1 MKSAAFAYDAPERL
15 DEAVALLREHGA
27 EAKILAGG
35 QSLVP
40 LMNMRLA
47 RPSVLVDINRIAAL
61 RYIRREADGS
71 LAIGAGTRQITAE
84 RSPEVAA
91 GWPVLVEA
99 LRQVGHTTIRN
110 RGTIGGSL
118 AHADPTAELPTV
130 AVALDATFR
139 LVGPGG
145 ERTVRAREAYVS
157 YLTTVLE
164 PDEVLTEVRFPAPAP
179 RSGAAFLEISRRHGD
194 YALVAAAA
202 TVTVD
207 EAGRCTD
214 AAVALGGVA
223 PTPVLAGPRD
233 GELRGRPLDEAALRE
248 ASRQYTAD
256 LDPPTDVHAD
266 AEYRSEVAAVLTRR
280 ALALALQRATK
291 EA

>member
-15 DEAVALLREHGA
+15 DEAIALLREHGA

-61 RYIRREADGS
+61 HYLRREADGS
-71 LAIGAGTRQITAE
+71 LAIGAGTRQIVAE

-110 RGTIGGSL
+110 RGTIGGTL

-139 LVGPGG
+139 LVGPRG

-164 PDEVLTEVRFPAPAP
+164 PDEVLTEVHFPAPAP

-233 GELRGRPLDEAALRE
+233 GELRGRQLDEATLRE

-291 EA
+291 GA

>member
-15 DEAVALLREHGA
+15 NEAVALLQEHGT

-47 RPSVLVDINRIAAL
+47 KPSVLVDINRIAEL
-61 RYIRREADGS
+61 QYIRREADGS

-99 LRQVGHTTIRN
+99 LRQVGHSTIRN
-110 RGTIGGSL
+110 RGTIGGTL
-118 AHADPTAELPTV
+118 AHADPTAELPTL
-130 AVALDATFR
+130 AVALDASFG
-139 LVGPGG
+139 LVGPRG
-145 ERTVRAREAYVS
+145 ERTVRAREAYLS

-164 PDEVLTEVRFPAPAP
+164 PDEILTEVRFPSTSPQ
-179 RSGAAFLEISRRHGD
+179 SGAAFLEISRRHGD
-194 YALVAAAA
+194 YALVSAAA

-207 EAGRCTD
+207 DAGRCTE
-214 AAVALGGVA
+214 ASVALGGVA
-223 PTPVLAGPRD
+223 PTPVLAGPSN
-233 GELRGRPLDEAALRE
+233 GELRGRSLDEATLRD

-256 LDPPTDVHAD
+256 LRPPSDVHAD

-280 ALALALQRATK
+280 ALALAFERATK
-291 EA
+291 GA

>member
-1 MKSAAFAYDAPERL
+1 MKSAAFAYDAPDRL
-15 DEAVALLREHGA
+15 DEAVALLQEHGS

-47 RPSVLVDINRIAAL
+47 RPSVLVDINRIASL
-61 RYIRREADGS
+61 QYIRLEADGS
-71 LAIGAGTRQITAE
+71 LAIGAGTRQIAAE
-84 RSPEVAA
+84 RSPEVAR

-130 AVALDATFR
+130 ALALDATFR
-139 LVGPGG
+139 LLGPRG
-145 ERTVRAREAYVS
+145 ERTVPAREAYVS

-164 PDEVLTEVRFPAPAP
+164 PDEILTEVRFPAPAR
-179 RSGAAFLEISRRHGD
+179 RSGTAFLEVSRRHGD

-207 EAGRCTD
+207 DTGRCAN

-233 GELRGRPLDEAALRE
+233 GELRGRPLDAATLRD

-256 LDPPTDVHAD
+256 LDPPADVHAD

-280 ALALALQRATK
+280 ALALAFERATK
-291 EA
+291 GA

>member
-1 MKSAAFAYDAPERL
+1 MKSASFAYDAPKTVNA
-15 DEAVALLREHGA
+15 AVALLAEHGPD
-27 EAKILAGG
+27 AKLLAGG

-47 RPSVLVDINRIAAL
+47 RPSVLIDINRIASL
-61 RYIRREADGS
+61 QYIRVEADGS
-71 LAIGAGTRQITAE
+71 LAIGAGTRQSAAE
-84 RSPEVAA
+84 HSPEVAR

-99 LRQVGHTTIRN
+99 LRQVGHITIRN
-110 RGTIGGSL
+110 RGTIGGTL
-118 AHADPTAELPTV
+118 AHADPTAELPTLT
-130 AVALDATFR
+130 VALDATFR
-139 LVGPGG
+139 LTGPRGD
-145 ERTVRAREAYVS
+145 RTVRAREAYVS
-157 YLTTVLE
+157 YLTTVFAA
-164 PDEVLTEVRFPAPAP
+164 DEILTEVRFPGPPP

-207 EAGRCTD
+207 AAGRCTN

-223 PTPVLAGPRD
+223 STPVLAGPRG
-233 GELRGRPLDEAALRE
+233 GELKGQRLDEATLRD

-256 LDPPTDVHAD
+256 LDPPTDIHAD

-280 ALALALQRATK
+280 AMALAFERAMTG
-291 EA
+291 A

>member
-1 MKSAAFAYDAPERL
+1 MKSASFAYDAPKTV
-15 DEAVALLREHGA
+15 DAAVALLAEHGPD
-27 EAKILAGG
+27 AKLLAGG

-47 RPSVLVDINRIAAL
+47 RPSVLIDINRIASL
-61 RYIRREADGS
+61 QYIRVEADGS
-71 LAIGAGTRQITAE
+71 LAIGAGTRQSAAE
-84 RSPEVAA
+84 HSPEVAR

-99 LRQVGHTTIRN
+99 LRQVGHITIRN
-110 RGTIGGSL
+110 RGTIGGTL
-118 AHADPTAELPTV
+118 AHADPTAELPTLT
-130 AVALDATFR
+130 VALDATFR
-139 LVGPGG
+139 LTGPRGD
-145 ERTVRAREAYVS
+145 RTVRAREAYVS
-157 YLTTVLE
+157 YLTTVFAA
-164 PDEVLTEVRFPAPAP
+164 DEILTEVRFPGPPP

-207 EAGRCTD
+207 AAGRCTN

-223 PTPVLAGPRD
+223 STPVLAGPRG
-233 GELRGRPLDEAALRE
+233 GELKGQRLDEATLRD

-256 LDPPTDVHAD
+256 LDPPTDIHAD

-280 ALALALQRATK
+280 AMALAFERAVK
-291 EA
+291 GA

>member
-1 MKSAAFAYDAPERL
+1 MKSAPFAYDAPETV
-15 DEAVALLREHGA
+15 DAAVALLAEHGSD
-27 EAKILAGG
+27 AKVLAGG

-47 RPSVLVDINRIAAL
+47 RPSVLVDINRIASL
-61 RYIRREADGS
+61 QYIRREVDGS
-71 LAIGAGTRQITAE
+71 LAIGAGTRQSAAE
-84 RSPEVAA
+84 RSPDVAR
-91 GWPVLVEA
+91 GWPVLFEA
-99 LRQVGHTTIRN
+99 LGQVGHITIRH
-110 RGTIGGSL
+110 RGTIGGTL
-118 AHADPTAELPTV
+118 AHGDPAAELPTL

-139 LVGPGG
+139 LVGPRGG
-145 ERTVRAREAYVS
+145 RTVPAREAYLS

-164 PDEVLTEVRFPAPAP
+164 PDEILTEVRFPAPAP

-207 EAGRCTD
+207 DAGRCTN

-223 PTPVLAGPRD
+223 PTPLLATPRK
-233 GELRGRPLDEAALRE
+233 GELQGQPLDEAALRD

-280 ALALALQRATK
+280 ALALAFERARK
-291 EA
+291 GA

>member
-1 MKSAAFAYDAPERL
+1 MKSASFAYDAPKTV
-15 DEAVALLREHGA
+15 DAAVALLAEHGPD
-27 EAKILAGG
+27 AKLLAGG

-47 RPSVLVDINRIAAL
+47 RPSVLIDINRIASL
-61 RYIRREADGS
+61 QYIRVEADGS
-71 LAIGAGTRQITAE
+71 LAIGAGTRQSAAE
-84 RSPEVAA
+84 HSPEVAR

-99 LRQVGHTTIRN
+99 LRQVGHITIRN
-110 RGTIGGSL
+110 RGTIGGTL
-118 AHADPTAELPTV
+118 AHADPTAELPTLT
-130 AVALDATFR
+130 VALDATFR
-139 LVGPGG
+139 LTGPRGD
-145 ERTVRAREAYVS
+145 RTVRAREAYVS
-157 YLTTVLE
+157 YLTTVFAA
-164 PDEVLTEVRFPAPAP
+164 DEILTEVRFPGPPP

-207 EAGRCTD
+207 AAGRCTN

-223 PTPVLAGPRD
+223 STPVLAGPRG
-233 GELRGRPLDEAALRE
+233 GELKGQRLDEATLRD

-256 LDPPTDVHAD
+256 LDPPTDIHAD

-280 ALALALQRATK
+280 AMALAFERAMTG
-291 EA
+291 A

>member
-291 EA
+291 GA